1 MSKWKTNNSNLI
13 IDSDWVKVR
22 KDNVTLPNGCN
33 IDDFYVITIKNASA
47 VVALDKD
54 RNIILKKE
62 YRYTYDSELV
72 EIPAGVFN
80 KDETD
85 SLDVAK
91 RELLE
96 ETGYCSDNW
105 LYLGATI
112 ESSAKFNNHIHL
124 YFADNCYRVA
134 EQKLDE
140 SEQIEI
146 LKIPFSKAIDMVMRN
161 EICCNSSANAILKVA
176 RMLKF

>member
-54 RNIILKKE
+54 RNIIFKKE

-85 SLDVAK
+85 
-91 RELLE
+91 
-96 ETGYCSDNW
+96 DNW

-112 ESSAKFNNHIHL
+112 ESSAKFTNHIHL